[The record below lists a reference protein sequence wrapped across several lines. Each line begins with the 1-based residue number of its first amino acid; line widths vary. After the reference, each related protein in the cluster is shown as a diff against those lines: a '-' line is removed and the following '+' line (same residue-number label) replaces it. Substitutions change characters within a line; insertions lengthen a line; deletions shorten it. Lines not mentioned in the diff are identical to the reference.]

1 MQPTSL
7 LRPPMRRGVRPRG
20 FIRDSVPAGAWGG
33 DVCAFLLRIAMNRK
47 GRAAGALLL
56 VAQVL
61 GGCAS
66 FSADGGYGAVAST
79 VRERIDKDAVWV
91 RSDKEADSV
100 RANVRKLLEKPLTVD
115 DAVQIA
121 LLNNKGL
128 QATYAELGIA
138 EADLVQAGRLRNPKF
153 AYLHVHG
160 GAEVR
165 IERALTFDFMQLITM
180 PMATRLERRRFE
192 ATQLR
197 VAIETLQVAIRT
209 RKAYINAVSARQI
222 ASYMEDVKASAE
234 AGAEIAR
241 RMAGVG
247 NWSKLN
253 QAREHAFYAEA
264 TARLARAKQDSVAQR
279 EQLTRLLGLSGEDA
293 RFQLPDRLPDL
304 PISASSLRDIE
315 ELALTR
321 RLDIRAMRRDMEGL
335 ASSLGLTKATRFVN
349 VLELGPSESR
359 EPGSPVMRGYEIS
372 IELPIF
378 DWGGARVA
386 KAEAIYMQAF
396 NRAAQLAVNARS
408 EVRESYA
415 AYLTAYD
422 LARHY
427 RDEVVPLRKQISEEN
442 LLRYNG
448 MLISVFELLAD
459 SREQVASI
467 NSYIEALRDHWLA
480 DADLQRAFVGDV
492 DSAAASDTRPQNF
505 VPKDR
510 PSAER

>member
-1 MQPTSL
+1 MKPSPLPCPRTQGESGCRAIAHRAIAAAARRSSRSTGAVLLASL
-7 LRPPMRRGVRPRG
+7 
-20 FIRDSVPAGAWGG
+20 
-33 DVCAFLLRIAMNRK
+33 
-47 GRAAGALLL
+47 
-56 VAQVL
+56 VL
-61 GGCAS
+61 GGCAG
-66 FSADGGYGAVAST
+66 FSPDGGFGTVAST
-79 VRERIDKDAVWV
+79 VRERIGKEAVWV
-91 RSDKEADSV
+91 RPGQAADSV
-100 RANVRKLLEKPLTVD
+100 RSEVQRLLQKPLSAD

-128 QATYAELGIA
+128 QATYAELAIA

-153 AYLHVHG
+153 AYVHRHG
-160 GAEVR
+160 GSEVR

-180 PMATRLERRRFE
+180 PLATRLERRRFE
-192 ATQLR
+192 AVQLR
-197 VAIETLQVAIRT
+197 VAAETLQVALRT
-209 RKAYINAVSARQI
+209 RKSYFNAVSARQI
-222 ASYMEDVKASAE
+222 AAYAEDAKASAE

-247 NWSKLN
+247 NWSTLN

-264 TARLARAKQDSVAQR
+264 AARLARARQDSVAQR
-279 EQLTRLLGLSGEDA
+279 EQLTRLLGLAGEDTGF
-293 RFQLPDRLPDL
+293 RLPERLPDL
-304 PISASSLRDIE
+304 PVAASSPRDIE
-315 ELALTR
+315 ELALKQ
-321 RLDIRAMRRDMEGL
+321 RLDIRAMRREMEGL
-335 ASSLGLTKATRFVN
+335 AASLGLTKATRFVN

-378 DWGGARVA
+378 DWGTARIA

-396 NRAAQLAVNARS
+396 HRATQLAVNARS

-415 AYLTAYD
+415 AYLSAYE

-427 RDEVVPLRKQISEEN
+427 RDEVVPLRKKISEEN

-467 NSYIEALRDHWLA
+467 NAYIEALRDHWLA
-480 DADLQRAFVGDV
+480 DTDLQRAFIGEPGF
-492 DSAAASDTRPQNF
+492 SAAGDEMRAQPAARRDRQATSDR
-505 VPKDR
+505 
-510 PSAER
+510 

>member
-1 MQPTSL
+1 MKHSSL
-7 LRPPMRRGVRPRG
+7 PSPPPHADVRQRA
-20 FIRDSVPAGAWGG
+20 VL
-33 DVCAFLLRIAMNRK
+33 CAAAEAAFANRTW
-47 GRAAGALLL
+47 RAACVMLL
-56 VAQVL
+56 VTQVL

-66 FSADGGYGAVAST
+66 FSADGGYGIVAST
-79 VRERIDKDAVWV
+79 VRERIDKEAVWV
-91 RSDKEADSV
+91 RSEQAGESV
-100 RANVRKLLEKPLTVD
+100 RAEVRRLLQKTFTVD

-128 QATYAELGIA
+128 QATYAELAIA

-160 GAEVR
+160 GSEVR

-180 PMATRLERRRFE
+180 PLATRLERRRFE
-192 ATQLR
+192 AVQLR
-197 VAIETLQVAIRT
+197 LAAETLQVALRT
-209 RKAYINAVSARQI
+209 RKSYFNAVSARQI
-222 ASYMEDVKASAE
+222 AAYMEDVKAAAE

-264 TARLARAKQDSVAQR
+264 TARLARAKQDSLAQR
-279 EQLTRLLGLSGEDA
+279 EQLTRLLGLSGEEA
-293 RFQLPDRLPDL
+293 RFQLPERLPDL
-304 PISASSLRDIE
+304 PVAANNPRDIE
-315 ELALTR
+315 ELALGQ
-321 RLDIRAMRRDMEGL
+321 RLDIRAMRREMEGL
-335 ASSLGLTKATRFVN
+335 AASLGLSKATRFVN

-359 EPGSPVMRGYEIS
+359 EPGSPVMRGYEIA
-372 IELPIF
+372 IELPVF
-378 DWGGARVA
+378 DWGAARIA
-386 KAEAIYMQAF
+386 KAEAIYMQAV

-415 AYLTAYD
+415 AYLTTYE

-427 RDEVVPLRKQISEEN
+427 RDEVVPLRKRISEEN

-467 NSYIEALRDHWLA
+467 NSSIEALRDHWLA
-480 DADLQRAFVGDV
+480 DADLQRAFVGDG
-492 DSAAASDTRPQNF
+492 DFSAAGSEMRAQPATQRNPQSTT
-505 VPKDR
+505 DR
-510 PSAER
+510 